1 MKKLLA
7 LAALLVV
14 VVLPFAA
21 ASAQTITCTVTW
33 TEAEINSAYAITN
46 PAFRQ
51 VSDLVVDL
59 QPGQVQINFTLSI
72 RVPREGIVVHP
83 ISAVL
88 VPAIEDGRVLWSVTT
103 TTVGGSALDE
113 AMIDRI
119 NDAIAQSW
127 RRYLRANLGRGT
139 VTSITITDT
148 ELITV
153 RAGGRLS

>member
-7 LAALLVV
+7 LAALLIIVA
-14 VVLPFAA
+14 LPFAA

-33 TEAEINSAYAITN
+33 TEAEINSTYAITN

-59 QPGQVQINFTLSI
+59 QPGQVQVNFTLSI
-72 RVPREGIVVHP
+72 RVPREGIVTYP

-88 VPAIEDGRVLWSVTT
+88 VPTIEDGRVFWSVTT
-103 TTVGGSALDE
+103 TTVDGSALDE
-113 AMIDRI
+113 SLIDRI

-127 RRYLRANLGRGT
+127 GRYLRASLGRGIA
-139 VTSITITDT
+139 TSITITDT

-153 RAGGRLS
+153 HAGGRLG

>member
-1 MKKLLA
+1 MKRLLT
-7 LAALLVV
+7 LAALFVV
-14 VVLPFAA
+14 ALPLAV

-59 QPGQVQINFTLSI
+59 QPGQAQVTFTLSM
-72 RVPREGIVVHP
+72 RVPREGVVAYP

-88 VPAIEDGRVLWSVTT
+88 VPTIEDGRVLWSVTT
-103 TTVGGSALDE
+103 TTVDGSALDE
-113 AMIDRI
+113 AAIERI
-119 NDAIAQSW
+119 NNAIAQSW
-127 RRYLRANLGRGT
+127 VRYLRLNLGPGT

-153 RAGGRLS
+153 HTRSRPS